1 MAAYDRYARGGL
13 QPVTQKGWDVW
24 WDWCLMHPP
33 PMGRKVEGVK
43 IHREEGVVK
52 ISGDDVGAVR
62 RVVRGQ
68 RAVGEKWVRVRGE
81 ERRCVR
87 QKQAGPMAG
96 QTGKQR
102 TQGAG
107 RRQGPMA
114 RVVRV
119 TRARRGVR
127 ARMDAGAVERMRRQ
141 LVTRD
146 VERARAGVVEERF
159 GDG

>member
-1 MAAYDRYARGGL
+1 M
-13 QPVTQKGWDVW
+13 
-24 WDWCLMHPP
+24 
-33 PMGRKVEGVK
+33 
-43 IHREEGVVK
+43 IVK
-52 ISGDDVGAVR
+52 ISGDDVGAIR

-68 RAVGEKWVRVRGE
+68 RAVGEKWVRMREKEG
-81 ERRCVR
+81 RCVR
-87 QKQAGPMAG
+87 QKREGPMAG

-107 RRQGPMA
+107 RRQGLVA

-119 TRARRGVR
+119 TRARKGVR
-127 ARMDAGAVERMRRQ
+127 VRMDAGAVERMRRQ

-146 VERARAGVVEERF
+146 MERARAGVVEERF

>member
-1 MAAYDRYARGGL
+1 M
-13 QPVTQKGWDVW
+13 
-24 WDWCLMHPP
+24 
-33 PMGRKVEGVK
+33 
-43 IHREEGVVK
+43 K
-52 ISGDDVGAVR
+52 ISGDDVGAGR

-81 ERRCVR
+81 ARRCVR
-87 QKQAGPMAG
+87 QKQEGPMAG
-96 QTGKQR
+96 RTGKQR
-102 TQGAG
+102 TQGTG
-107 RRQGPMA
+107 RRQGPVA

-141 LVTRD
+141 LMTRD
-146 VERARAGVVEERF
+146 VERARAGVVQERF

>member
-1 MAAYDRYARGGL
+1 M
-13 QPVTQKGWDVW
+13 
-24 WDWCLMHPP
+24 
-33 PMGRKVEGVK
+33 EGVK
-43 IHREEGVVK
+43 ICREEGVVR
-52 ISGDDVGAVR
+52 ISGDDVGAIR

-68 RAVGEKWVRVRGE
+68 RAVGEKWVRMREKEG
-81 ERRCVR
+81 RCVR
-87 QKQAGPMAG
+87 QKREGPMAG

-107 RRQGPMA
+107 RRQGLVA

-119 TRARRGVR
+119 TRARKGVR

-146 VERARAGVVEERF
+146 VERARAGVAEERF

>member
-1 MAAYDRYARGGL
+1 MCE
-13 QPVTQKGWDVW
+13 TET
-24 WDWCLMHPP
+24 
-33 PMGRKVEGVK
+33 GRADG
-43 IHREEGVVK
+43 RT
-52 ISGDDVGAVR
+52 D
-62 RVVRGQ
+62 
-68 RAVGEKWVRVRGE
+68 
-81 ERRCVR
+81 
-87 QKQAGPMAG
+87 
-96 QTGKQR
+96 GKQK

-107 RRQGPMA
+107 RRQGTMA

>member
-1 MAAYDRYARGGL
+1 MSPPGPPKDLLQLIQSQKHGQGHAQDPAGDSDAQGPRPLALCARV
-13 QPVTQKGWDVW
+13 P
-24 WDWCLMHPP
+24 
-33 PMGRKVEGVK
+33 
-43 IHREEGVVK
+43 
-52 ISGDDVGAVR
+52 
-62 RVVRGQ
+62 GQ
-68 RAVGEKWVRVRGE
+68 RKAAKD
-81 ERRCVR
+81 R

-107 RRQGPMA
+107 RRQEPMA